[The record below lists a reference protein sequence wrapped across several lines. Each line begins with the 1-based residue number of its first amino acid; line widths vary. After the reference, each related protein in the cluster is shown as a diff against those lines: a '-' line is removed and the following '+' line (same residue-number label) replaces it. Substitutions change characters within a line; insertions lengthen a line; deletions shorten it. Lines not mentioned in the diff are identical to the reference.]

1 MIKKELK
8 EFFASA
14 GEKEACEVLLP
25 SSLSAFLYEEGEDF
39 DSVSSQ
45 ECKRRSMRTFS
56 LKTQVILPES
66 MKGFR
71 GRALCLR
78 GLCGHVLVFIDGAC
92 VGEWNSPPAAVYLSL
107 PNEKEDFSLE
117 LRFPERDV
125 PMDVGLFGGADLL
138 AFVSDLIT
146 DVYTEQSHKNEKC
159 ELFVRVKTLCGAVG
173 DETVATL
180 YSPSG
185 EIHYL
190 GLANGEGRILLP
202 AAQRFRARGIV
213 GLYRLV
219 VTLYHEGQV
228 ADTYETSVGFRKI
241 AFSKD
246 GESIPFSLLVD
257 DAPFFIKGA
266 RISAHP
272 AQTEAESIACFGRAL
287 PSFVK
292 MGGNTL
298 YVTAESGFLP
308 EYVYS
313 LCDRLGLLVIQQ
325 LPMPQDEK
333 DLPSYF
339 SDVKASLGALINH
352 PSLVLLTLPEDVSSA
367 SELGRAIKG
376 FFAFS
381 FPYLGVRAASLRGVV
396 QIGRVSSRPSPLAI
410 RRYLPM
416 EARRIFSYAM
426 ESAQDSPS
434 QMIEMLGAAGE
445 RFPYGACLE
454 DVCYITSLASA
465 AAAEDSLSDFIEQSV
480 TSGFIG
486 GTLFEGGVSIRPS
499 LMDCILER
507 KALYYG
513 LQKAFSPAF
522 VSVKANDGEAK
533 IVLAAAVPTE
543 LRVVT
548 QLMDNANRCLER
560 FEDTCEVSLSPFV
573 MKKSFP
579 SAIGHEREY
588 YVLVSVYAEDQLV
601 CEKTGLFVP
610 EKHFR
615 FVYPGVQCEIK
626 GSGRSYE
633 LSITAS
639 TFVRGL
645 RLSFSKMAATF
656 EKNYFDIVSDT
667 KILVS
672 VETEEVT
679 TSHHLESQL
688 RLRSLYDVGR
698 ISEQDLLDEKDFDI

>member
-1 MIKKELK
+1 MIKEELK
-8 EFFASA
+8 EFWASA
-14 GEKEACEVLLP
+14 GENAACEVLLP
-25 SSLSAFLYEEGEDF
+25 SSLSAFLYEDGEDL

-45 ECKRRSMRTFS
+45 ERNRRSMQTFS
-56 LKTQVILPES
+56 LKTQVLLPES
-66 MKGFR
+66 LRGFR

-78 GLCGHVLVFIDGAC
+78 GMCGHAVVFIDGKI
-92 VGEWNSPPAAVYLSL
+92 VGEWKSPPATVYIAL
-107 PNEKEDFSLE
+107 PDEKVEFSLE
-117 LRFPERDV
+117 IRFPERDV
-125 PMDVGLFGGADLL
+125 PLDVGLFGGADLL
-138 AFVSDLIT
+138 AFSSDLIT

-159 ELFVRVKTLCGAVG
+159 ELFVRVKTLCGSVG
-173 DETVATL
+173 AEAVATL

-190 GLANGEGRILLP
+190 GLVNGEGRILLP
-202 AAQRFRARGIV
+202 HVQRFRAKGLV

-228 ADTYETSVGFRKI
+228 ADTYETNIGFRKI
-241 AFSKD
+241 SFSKD
-246 GESIPFSLLVD
+246 GESIPFALLVD
-257 DAPFFIKGA
+257 DSPFFIKGA

-272 AQTEAESIACFGRAL
+272 SLMETENIACFGRAL
-287 PSFVK
+287 PSFLK
-292 MGGNTL
+292 MGGNTV
-298 YVTAESGFLP
+298 YATAESGFLP

-325 LPMPQDEK
+325 LPMPQQEN
-333 DLPSYF
+333 DLSLYF
-339 SDVKASLGALINH
+339 SDLKASLGALINH
-352 PSLVLLTLPEDVSSA
+352 PSLVLLVLPDGVSSA

-381 FPYLGVRAASLRGVV
+381 FPYLGVRAASLQGVAPL
-396 QIGRVSSRPSPLAI
+396 GRVSSMPSPLAI

-434 QMIEMLGAAGE
+434 QMIEMLGAAAE

-465 AAAEDSLSDFIEQSV
+465 AAAEDSLASFLEQNV
-480 TSGFIG
+480 TAGFIG

-507 KALYYG
+507 KALYFA
-513 LQKAFSPAF
+513 LQKAFSPVF
-522 VSVKANDGEAK
+522 VSVRASEGEAR
-533 IVLAAAVPTE
+533 IVLATVNPME

-548 QLMDNANRCLER
+548 RLMDNANHCVDR
-560 FEDTCEVSLSPFV
+560 FEDTCESSLSPFV
-573 MKKSFP
+573 LKKHLVN
-579 SAIGHEREY
+579 AIGHAREY
-588 YVLVSVYAEDQLV
+588 YVLVSVYAEDQLI

-626 GSGRSYE
+626 GSGRNYE
-633 LSITAS
+633 LSLTAS
-639 TFVRGL
+639 AFVRGL
-645 RLSFSKMAATF
+645 RISFSKTSATF
-656 EKNYFDIVSDT
+656 EKNYLDIVSDT

-672 VETEEVT
+672 VETDEVT
-679 TSHHLESQL
+679 TSHHLEAQL

-698 ISEQDLLDEKDFDI
+698 ISEQDLLDEKDF

>member
-8 EFFASA
+8 EFFAVA
-14 GEKEACEVLLP
+14 GENAAVEVLLP
-25 SSLSAFLYEEGEDF
+25 SSLSAFLYEEGEDL
-39 DSVSSQ
+39 DSLTSQ
-45 ECKRRSMRTFS
+45 ERKRRSMQPFS

-66 MKGFR
+66 MRGFR
-71 GRALCLR
+71 RRALCLR
-78 GLCGHVLVFIDGAC
+78 GLCGHAIVSIDGKS
-92 VGEWNSPPAAVYLSL
+92 VGEWSSPPATVYVAL
-107 PNEKEDFSLE
+107 PNEAEAFSLQI
-117 LRFPERDV
+117 RFPERDV
-125 PMDVGLFGGADLL
+125 PMDVGLFGGVDLL
-138 AFVSDLIT
+138 AFAMDLIT

-159 ELFVRVKTLCGAVG
+159 ELFVRVKTLCGPVG
-173 DETVATL
+173 DESVATL

-190 GLANGEGRILLP
+190 GLMNGEGRIMIP
-202 AAQRFRARGIV
+202 AVQRFRAKGIV

-228 ADTYETSVGFRKI
+228 ADTYETQIGLRKI
-241 AFSKD
+241 AFSKE
-246 GESIPFSLLVD
+246 GEAIPFSLLVD

-272 AQTEAESIACFGRAL
+272 AQTEVESIACFGRAL

-298 YVTAESGFLP
+298 YATAESGFLP

-333 DLPSYF
+333 DLSSYF

-352 PSLVLLTLPEDVSSA
+352 PSLVLFVLPEGVSSA

-381 FPYLGVRAASLRGVV
+381 FPYLNVRAASLQGIA
-396 QIGRVSSRPSPLAI
+396 QIGRVSSMPSPLAI

-434 QMIEMLGAAGE
+434 QMIKMLSAAGE

-465 AAAEDSLSDFIEQSV
+465 AAAEDSLSSFIEQNV
-480 TSGFIG
+480 TAGFIG

-507 KALYYG
+507 KALYFG

-522 VSVKANDGEAK
+522 VSVKASEGEAK
-533 IVLAAAVPTE
+533 ISLATANPME
-543 LRVVT
+543 LRVIT
-548 QLMDNANRCLER
+548 RLMDNANHCLCR
-560 FEDTCEVSLSPFV
+560 FEDTCESSLAPFAI
-573 MKKSFP
+573 KKSFP
-579 SAIGHEREY
+579 MAIGHEREY

-615 FVYPGVQCEIK
+615 FVYPGVKCEIK

-633 LSITAS
+633 LAITAS
-639 TFVRGL
+639 AFVRGL
-645 RLSFSKMAATF
+645 RLSFSKTAATF

-679 TSHHLESQL
+679 TSHHLEAQL